1 MCGRFVLNC
10 STADILKEFAV
21 DKVLAE
27 STPSYNITPSQ
38 RVSAIIKDD
47 SNCLVQFQ
55 WGLIPSWSK
64 DPSIGSKM
72 INARSETLSEKPSF
86 KSSLKN
92 RRCLILANGFY
103 EWKKEGKYKSPFYI
117 HLKSKKPFGFAGLF
131 DKWIST
137 EGEEIKSCTIITT
150 ESNELLKPIHNR
162 MPVIIPK
169 DKVALWLNPTIQN
182 EKQIL
187 PVLKQFPSQKMEYYE
202 VSKTVNSPANNSPD
216 CIKPV

>member
-1 MCGRFVLNC
+1 M
-10 STADILKEFAV
+10 
-21 DKVLAE
+21 
-27 STPSYNITPSQ
+27 Y
-38 RVSAIIKDD
+38 IK
-47 SNCLVQFQ
+47 
-55 WGLIPSWSK
+55 
-64 DPSIGSKM
+64 
-72 INARSETLSEKPSF
+72 RTLSEKPSF
-86 KSSLKN
+86 KSSLKK

-103 EWKKEGKYKSPFYI
+103 EWEKEGKYKSPFYI

-131 DKWIST
+131 DKWISPD
-137 EGEEIKSCTIITT
+137 GEEIKSCTIITT

-169 DKVALWLNPTIQN
+169 EEIALWLNPDMQN

-187 PVLKQFPSQKMEYYE
+187 TVLKQFHSQKMEYYE